1 MAEKR
6 LRTKRIDFDQYD
18 TQKLEEARKI
28 LNKVYE
34 YNYDHSHKEILLLT
48 VITKLDRIIADF
60 GEHEVDPESRG
71 Y

>member
-6 LRTKRIDFDQYD
+6 LRTRRVDFDRYD

-34 YNYDHSHKEILLLT
+34 YNYDHSRKETLLLT
-48 VITKLDRIIADF
+48 VINKLDRLIADF
-60 GEHEVDPESRG
+60 GEREGDPESRG